1 MSPDTAMDSA
11 WYRGLLRSLGSQVR
25 FLMALMSSTMASMRA
40 ISTSYDGML
49 ASRPEAVRVRERLTL
64 DTFIELAPFTSDLVS

>member
-1 MSPDTAMDSA
+1 
-11 WYRGLLRSLGSQVR
+11 
-25 FLMALMSSTMASMRA
+25 
-40 ISTSYDGML
+40 ML